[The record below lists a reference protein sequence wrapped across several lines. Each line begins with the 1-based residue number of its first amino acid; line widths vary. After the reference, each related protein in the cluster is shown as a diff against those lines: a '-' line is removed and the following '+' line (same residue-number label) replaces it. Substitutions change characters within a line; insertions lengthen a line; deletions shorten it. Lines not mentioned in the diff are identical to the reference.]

1 VINKISTMFMS
12 KHNHLQKILFGEIVF
27 DSDCHK
33 LKEHMLVHQ
42 MIVMILIVLKYIRYI
57 MF

>member
-1 VINKISTMFMS
+1 MFMS